1 MANIKMKKVAIKK
14 SFCTTREA
22 ATMLGVSVGTVQL
35 WVESGLLQAWKTA
48 GGHRR
53 VLRDSVDHLLHKE
66 TSAAPTPPTPAA
78 PSFSPHRLSVMVVE
92 DDPALLRLY
101 EANISRW
108 PMAPEITLVS
118 NAVEALMLLGQKC
131 PDMLIADLNMAG
143 MDGFK
148 MLHILHNTPAMSN
161 TTIVVVTGLDA
172 AEIEIKG
179 GIPLGIE
186 VLPKP
191 ISFSQLLTM
200 ATSIINQSRF
210 LRLMA

>member
-1 MANIKMKKVAIKK
+1 MQKVAIKK

-66 TSAAPTPPTPAA
+66 SIPSPMPAPVAQPT
-78 PSFSPHRLSVMVVE
+78 FTPHRLSVMVVE
-92 DDPALLRLY
+92 DDANLLRLY
-101 EANISRW
+101 EANIARW
-108 PMAPEITLVS
+108 PMSPEITLIN
-118 NAVEALMLLGQKC
+118 NAVEALLLLGQKS

-148 MLHILHNTPAMSN
+148 MLSVLHNSPAMAN
-161 TTIVVVTGLDA
+161 TTIVVVTGLDE
-172 AEIEIKG
+172 AEIANKG
-179 GIPLGIE
+179 GVPEGIE
-186 VLPKP
+186 VLQKP
-191 ISFSQLLTM
+191 ISFSRLLTV
-200 ATSIINQSRF
+200 ATSIINQARF
-210 LRLMA
+210 LRLPV

>member
-1 MANIKMKKVAIKK
+1 MQKVAIKK

-66 TSAAPTPPTPAA
+66 SIPSPVPTAPAQ

-92 DDPALLRLY
+92 DDANLLRLY
-101 EANISRW
+101 DANISRW
-108 PMAPEITLVS
+108 PMAPEVTLVS
-118 NAVEALMLLGQKC
+118 NAVEALLLLGQKS
-131 PDMLIADLNMAG
+131 PDLLITDLNMAG

-148 MLHILHNTPAMSN
+148 MLNVLHNSPSMAN
-161 TTIVVVTGLDA
+161 TTFVVVTGLDE
-172 AEIEIKG
+172 AEITSKG
-179 GIPLGIE
+179 GVPAGIE
-186 VLPKP
+186 VLQKP
-191 ISFSQLLTM
+191 ISFSRLLTV
-200 ATSIINQSRF
+200 ATGIINQPRF
-210 LRLMA
+210 LRLPA